1 MQVDALMEEMRQ
13 LGLSASGATHG
24 TLVDGFVRA
33 GQLSRAQQALQDAED
48 AGEGFA

>member
-1 MQVDALMEEMRQ
+1 MEEMGQ

-48 AGEGFA
+48 AGEGLAWQRHH